1 MALAEN
7 RLQLHDVQGN
17 EDPLAQGK
25 LEGKGFNE
33 LTYGTWNPHQNC
45 QQFATGDF
53 AITYCNPDGHWN
65 NSLIDD
71 NRYTGTKKY
80 PPVC

>member
-7 RLQLHDVQGN
+7 RLQLHDIQGN
-17 EDPLAQGK
+17 TDPLAQGK

-45 QQFATGDF
+45 QQFATGNF
-53 AITYCNPDGHWN
+53 SSEFR
-65 NSLIDD
+65 NS
-71 NRYTGTKKY
+71 RTSF
-80 PPVC
+80 

>member
-7 RLQLHDVQGN
+7 RLQLHDIQGN
-17 EDPLAQGK
+17 TDPLAQGK

-45 QQFATGDF
+45 QQFATGNF
-53 AITYCNPDGHWN
+53 
-65 NSLIDD
+65 
-71 NRYTGTKKY
+71 
-80 PPVC
+80 